1 VRDGAHD
8 TATVKSAVHESC
20 QSGQVV
26 FPSSFAQPIARL
38 APTRRDG
45 HQTAGSIL
53 LELDMLLGRSHR
65 AITYLDDTLMHNRP
79 CKLNGKPLTPQQTNT
94 STASISS
101 ASILS
106 ISQKNRLARHV
117 IPMITRLQV
126 TT

>member
-1 VRDGAHD
+1 
-8 TATVKSAVHESC
+8 
-20 QSGQVV
+20 
-26 FPSSFAQPIARL
+26 
-38 APTRRDG
+38 
-45 HQTAGSIL
+45 
-53 LELDMLLGRSHR
+53 MLLGRSHR

-126 TT
+126 TTDTPNGVFLGSNPVDKRHDNLRLLTSPTKALLSYGRLH